1 MFERYL
7 LKKYLRMENRD
18 IKLSILICSVVDVA
32 REENLNKLVHELNS
46 QICSNYAENIV
57 EILVEKDDGRISVG
71 EKRNI
76 LIEKAKG
83 EYICFVD
90 DDDFVSDNYLNLIL
104 QNLNKDI
111 LMIRINHIV
120 DGLKVKPIQA
130 SLYIDCLETNDVIFK
145 TNHFHLCPHRIEK
158 AKKVK
163 FNEINFAE
171 DMDYSKRLI
180 QHIENYDS
188 INEEIYIYNDNL
200 KNSLTRNV

>member
-7 LKKYLRMENRD
+7 LEKYLRMENRD
-18 IKLSILICSVVDVA
+18 IKLSILICSVVDVE
-32 REENLNKLVHELNS
+32 REQNLNKLIHELNS

-130 SLYIDCLETNDVIFK
+130 SLYIDCLETNDFIFK
-145 TNHFHLCPHRIEK
+145 TNHFHLCPHKIEK